1 MKKTKR
7 MLFITMLFLLSGCN
21 LNFSRSGSNSYN
33 SLSSN
38 STPVVN
44 DSTEKNSSSSAG
56 SNSSIVSSNSSSSN
70 ISSSSSSSSSSF
82 VTPTITS
89 TIVLHNLDQIYSFE
103 IEGDFFNYSYIPTFD
118 FEDRTIVGWYFDE
131 LFYEEIEEG
140 LYYAIDPVLNI
151 FAKVEYNYKYFIKDF
166 LIDSVARVNI
176 NTENNKAVN
185 TKDSYVNAT
194 FEIIDNKIKENNF
207 AATSM
212 RIKCRGNSSFG
223 NAHLQGEPFENSKFS
238 FKIKFDT
245 KQDLFGFGKDKEW
258 NLIANFM
265 DRSFIRNHLVYS
277 MAKLMNNLEFNID
290 HKYVELYLNGKY
302 NGLYMLTESVKTG
315 SNRVDIEEPFTA
327 EDKEI
332 PFMLEQDQKA
342 LEDGSIEGVDYF
354 WSHRGLPFS
363 TKYPETFT
371 SESITSSQY
380 KYIRDRLNEL
390 YDNVSN
396 ENYEK
401 YLDVNSF
408 IDYFMVQEI
417 FRNVDVNHSSVYLYK
432 RVGEPFKM
440 GPIWDF
446 DLSMGNYDYI
456 DNQPDKF
463 LKALVGGGGNYLYNT
478 LMAHSKFKNAYLERF
493 NFVKDIYLKAMQD
506 ALPLIKESLREYAN
520 KDYNKWNTLG
530 HNVDCLANN
539 PVLVR
544 IDSFDGHIDY
554 IENYMFKGLNGYKGR
569 INWLSEYLQ
578 FY

>member
-1 MKKTKR
+1 MEKAKK
-7 MLFITMLFLLSGCN
+7 LLLITSLILLSGCN
-21 LNFSRSGSNSYN
+21 LNFNRSGSYSGA
-33 SLSSN
+33 SSN
-38 STPVVN
+38 NVSST
-44 DSTEKNSSSSAG
+44 
-56 SNSSIVSSNSSSSN
+56 SSIN
-70 ISSSSSSSSSSF
+70 ISNENNTSKVESSTTSNVVTSSTNITTSSSSSF
-82 VTPTITS
+82 VAPTIKS

-103 IEGDFFNYSYIPTFD
+103 IEGEFFNYNDIPEFS
-118 FEDRTIVGWYFDE
+118 FEDRTITGWYFDE

-140 LYYAIDPVLNI
+140 VYYAIESVLDI

-166 LIDSVARVNI
+166 LIDSVARINI
-176 NTENNKAVN
+176 NTENEKVVN
-185 TKDSYVNAT
+185 TKEEYTNAT
-194 FEIIDNKIKENNF
+194 FEIIDNKIRENNF
-207 AATSM
+207 AETSI
-212 RIKCRGNSSFG
+212 RIKCRGNSSFV
-223 NAHLQGEPFENSKFS
+223 NAHLQGQPFENSKFS
-238 FKIKFDT
+238 YKIKFDT

-277 MAKLMNNLEFNID
+277 LSKLMNNLEFTIE

-302 NGLYMLTESVKTG
+302 NGLYLLTESVKTG

-327 EDKEI
+327 EDSEI

-363 TKYPETFT
+363 TKYPDTFSSET
-371 SESITSSQY
+371 ITSAQY
-380 KYIRDRLNEL
+380 KYIRNKLNEL

-463 LKALVGGGGNYLYNT
+463 LKSLVGGGGNYLYNT
-478 LMAHSKFKNAYLERF
+478 LMAKSKFKNAYLERF
-493 NFVKDIYLKAMQD
+493 KFVKDIYLKAMQE
-506 ALPLIKESLREYAN
+506 ALPEIKESLRNYADR
-520 KDYNKWNTLG
+520 DYDKWETLG
-530 HNVDCLANN
+530 NNVDCLANN
-539 PVLVR
+539 PVLVG
-544 IDSFDGHIDY
+544 IKSFDGHVDY

-569 INWLSEYLQ
+569 INWLNEYLQ